1 MSTNP
6 LNRYSAAIQQ
16 AGLKREGMKRL
27 AALFAIALVGASL
40 PGIADAQAGR
50 GRARTEWA
58 VPEVRPDSLGADW
71 RQQQD
76 EARRGVRQGRMMPLE
91 QVVGRLS
98 RRTPGRLLD
107 TGIET
112 WGGQTVYRV
121 RWQANDGRRIDYIV
135 DAGNG
140 SVISAQGE

>member
-1 MSTNP
+1 
-6 LNRYSAAIQQ
+6 
-16 AGLKREGMKRL
+16 MKRL

-40 PGIADAQAGR
+40 PGIADAQGR
-50 GRARTEWA
+50 GRGARSDWA
-58 VPEVRPDSLGADW
+58 VPVQPAPDSLGADW

-91 QVVGRLS
+91 QVVARLS

-112 WGGQTVYRV
+112 RGGQTVYRV
-121 RWQANDGRRIDYIV
+121 RWQAADGRRIDYIV
-135 DAGNG
+135 DAGSG
-140 SVISAQGE
+140 GVLSAQGE